1 MSKSRPKI
9 GTQFAALPFRAEDGN
24 SPQVMLITSRES
36 RRWVIPKGWT
46 IKGLKPPQVALR
58 EAYEEA
64 GLVGR
69 IVGKRPV
76 GAFYYEKNMTESRQ
90 ACRVWVFLMRVDNQL
105 DDWPEK
111 DQRETR
117 WFDPLEAASLV
128 AESDLQCLLRE
139 LTSRVIRKGRNH
151 ATK

>member
-1 MSKSRPKI
+1 MPKSRPKI
-9 GTQFAALPFRAEDGN
+9 ATQFAALPFGAEDA
-24 SPQVMLITSRES
+24 PQVMLITSRET
-36 RRWVIPKGWT
+36 RRWVLPKGWT

-76 GAFYYEKNMTESRQ
+76 GAFYYEKNMTENRQ
-90 ACRVWVFLMRVDNQL
+90 SCRVWVFLMRVDNQL

-117 WFDPLEAASLV
+117 WFDPLEAAGLV
-128 AESDLQCLLRE
+128 AENDLQDLLRK
-139 LTSRVIRKGRNH
+139 LASRVPGKRTE
-151 ATK
+151 A